1 MSAVPVIA
9 SVLVAGA
16 GSIGIGVARSFA
28 TAGLRTAVL
37 TRNPQRLAGQV
48 PAGVAL
54 VTALPAEAPDLVLES
69 IPEDAALKADFYAQV
84 EAAWGGAPILA
95 TNTSSL
101 PLDELAATLRHPQRF
116 LGTHYL
122 YPADV
127 MVFVEVMRASATAPE
142 AMDAVCAALERCGKT
157 PIRINRPV
165 MGALLNRLQHALLRE
180 AYSLIGEGVVTAEQ
194 VDDVARRLLAPRMCV
209 TGLLEQ
215 KDISG
220 LDTHAAA
227 QRTLLPHLH
236 NSAEPTPYL
245 QDRAA
250 RGDLGLKSG
259 RGFYDWSGVDPAQVR
274 ALTTAKVGQI
284 TDFMKSIGVG
294 NGRCLPE

>member
-1 MSAVPVIA
+1 MSAIPVIT

-28 TAGLRTAVL
+28 SAGFRTAIL
-37 TRNPQRLAGQV
+37 SRSPQRLESRV
-48 PAGVAL
+48 PEHVL
-54 VTALPAEAPDLVLES
+54 LIDKLPTDPPDLIIES
-69 IPEDAALKADFYAQV
+69 IPEDTALKRDFFTRV
-84 EAAWGGAPILA
+84 EDAWEGLPVIA

-101 PLDELAATLRHPQRF
+101 PLDELSATLRYPDRF

-122 YPADV
+122 YPADT
-127 MVFVEVMRASATAPE
+127 MVFVEVMRASTTAPWV
-142 AMDAVCAALERCGKT
+142 MDSVCVALERCGKT

-165 MGALLNRLQHALLRE
+165 MGALINRLQHALLRE
-180 AYSLIGEGVVTAEQ
+180 AYDLIGEGIVTAEQ

-227 QRTLLPHLH
+227 QRVLLPHLR
-236 NSAEPTPYL
+236 NSAQPTPYL
-245 QDRAA
+245 QERVAN
-250 RGDLGLKSG
+250 GDLGLKSG
-259 RGFYDWSGVDPAQVR
+259 RGFYDWSDIDPAKVR
-274 ALTTAKVGQI
+274 ALTTSKVSQI
-284 TDFMKSIGVG
+284 SEFMQSIGVG
-294 NGRCLPE
+294 KGRCLPK